1 MLSYPVPLLVWPQ
14 VNLTKII
21 QIYMGSFRPLYE
33 NEIDKRAKFHA
44 HLEDHENR
52 LDMVY
57 QASCVVCVCACVLII
72 F

>member
-1 MLSYPVPLLVWPQ
+1 
-14 VNLTKII
+14 
-21 QIYMGSFRPLYE
+21 MGSFRPLYE
-33 NEIDKRAKFHA
+33 SEIDKRAKFHA

-57 QASCVVCVCACVLII
+57 QASCVVCMCACVLII